1 MITSCDAAWFAG
13 LLEGEGCFSMSS
25 TGGGKYSSGV
35 SIRLVMTDQ
44 DTVERA
50 ARLFGAVAHKQMSP
64 SHMKSGRKPIWR
76 VGVHGRRAAEW
87 MMTVYCLL
95 GARRQAKVRELLAW
109 WKTSR
114 GAYSLRTTCPTV
126 IYTVWITHM
135 STKAAELAENA
146 NADGIEGKPK
156 RSAGF
161 GQKRRQRH
169 YANCKRVA
177 ASLV

>member
-1 MITSCDAAWFAG
+1 VITSCDAAWFAG

-114 GAYSLRTTCPTV
+114 GAYSLRTTCPNGH
-126 IYTVWITHM
+126 IYSVDNTYVYEGRRTCRECKRGWHRRQ
-135 STKAAELAENA
+135 AEA
-146 NADGIEGKPK
+146 
-156 RSAGF
+156 
-161 GQKRRQRH
+161 KRRVR
-169 YANCKRVA
+169 AEATAKALCE
-177 ASLV
+177 L